1 MDYPIVMFWTFL
13 AVIAA
18 WGSMHVSMRDPPS
31 TSWMKITFA
40 TALLVCFGAAKW
52 LSQVPQVLG
61 EGILAHAVGLL
72 FFWPMVVIGAP
83 LCVGSILGTLIGM
96 YRIRNHHLS

>member
-1 MDYPIVMFWTFL
+1 MDLIYVFWTFL

-18 WGSMHVSMRDPPS
+18 WGSMHFSMRDPPS

-40 TALLVCFGAAKW
+40 AALLVCFGAAR
-52 LSQVPQVLG
+52 LPQVLDVLG
-61 EGILAHAVGLL
+61 EGILAHTAGLL
-72 FFWPMVVIGAP
+72 FFWPMIVIGAP

>member
-1 MDYPIVMFWTFL
+1 MDPIFVFWTFL

-18 WGSMHVSMRDPPS
+18 WGSMHFSMRDPPS

-40 TALLVCFGAAKW
+40 AALLVCFGAAKW
-52 LSQVPQVLG
+52 LSQVVDVLG

-72 FFWPMVVIGAP
+72 FFLPMTAIGAP
-83 LCVGSILGTLIGM
+83 LCVGSIFGALIGM
-96 YRIRNHHLS
+96 YRTRHHRPS